1 MLLLYYICMHFT
13 ECEWL
18 TLLGTYYTNA
28 NYHCVFPTQ
37 RHLIVLLLYIIL
49 CVGYYNYQ
57 TPIHCIRIM
66 TSIHALT
73 EQTILFKCILIYILC
88 MLCTFHTIVSVFYS
102 VNTDYCNANWI
113 LMAKTHKVV
122 TCSYI
127 CMITT
132 PQVVVGTRAQG

>member
-1 MLLLYYICMHFT
+1 MLLLLHITYVLFRVWMANPLRY
-13 ECEWL
+13 
-18 TLLGTYYTNA
+18 TLYRCKLPL
-28 NYHCVFPTQ
+28 CFPNSTPSY
-37 RHLIVLLLYIIL
+37 LLLCIIL

-66 TSIHALT
+66 TSIHALA

-132 PQVVVGTRAQG
+132 PQVVVGTAQG